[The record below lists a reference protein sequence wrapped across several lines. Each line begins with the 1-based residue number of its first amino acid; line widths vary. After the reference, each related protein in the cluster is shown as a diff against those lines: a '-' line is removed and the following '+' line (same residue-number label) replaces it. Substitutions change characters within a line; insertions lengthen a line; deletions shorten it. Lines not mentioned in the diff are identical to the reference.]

1 MTIKRKASW
10 IYTPPAQPGFLGN
23 GHIARPVI
31 QSDYAESDPFIILMD
46 DLLDKKDDAPA
57 GGPHPHAG
65 FETVTLLLEGTL
77 GEGPHAMTAGD
88 LEMMTAGKGIVHT
101 EVITKKERF
110 RLFNG

>member
-1 MTIKRKASW
+1 MILKRKAAR
-10 IYTPPAQPGFLGN
+10 IYAPPSHPGFLGK

-46 DLLDKKDDAPA
+46 DMLDKKDDEPA

-77 GEGPHAMTAGD
+77 WGRTGCYDG
-88 LEMMTAGKGIVHT
+88 
-101 EVITKKERF
+101 R
-110 RLFNG
+110 